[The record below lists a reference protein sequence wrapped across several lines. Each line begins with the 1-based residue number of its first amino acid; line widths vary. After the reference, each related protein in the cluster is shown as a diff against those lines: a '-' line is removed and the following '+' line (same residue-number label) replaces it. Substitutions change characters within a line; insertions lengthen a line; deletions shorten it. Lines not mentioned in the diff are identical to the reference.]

1 MTRFAP
7 FLLPFAVPTS
17 KILGDSE
24 VFIDVGSML
33 NLTCEVDN
41 GFEEPAFIL
50 WFHGDEVCAK
60 DTLNKRRIKTK
71 KFKKNK
77 NKRRLAQKAE
87 ILCSSSV

>member
-60 DTLNKRRIKTK
+60 DTRNKRRM
-71 KFKKNK
+71 
-77 NKRRLAQKAE
+77 AQKAE